1 MTRYNINFQIIT
13 ILLSYLT
20 LVFGNRET
28 IDDNNYEICSGMY
41 SKEDWGGKVDPF
53 ISFNLK
59 DISGDGNVIVAIY
72 DFQDYQHLGVDL
84 SDGEHYYLCDDYA
97 IRLGLC
103 NEDNEGEFIITDTVF
118 DPFSGT
124 NRTLV
129 NPIMTFSQN
138 ELGLHDTKYP
148 ISSTGYYCVS
158 AFQSDSNVKF
168 KAVINFRNSY
178 GHLSGAEVNNLPL
191 YGLLAVC
198 YVVAMAL
205 YSFAFWKHKHEL
217 LPLQKYLL
225 AFYLFLTVETIFV
238 WAYYDLKN
246 EKGNTAGIKVYSVF
260 LSILSGGKVTF
271 SFFLLLIIAL
281 GYGVVY
287 PKLNKTLMRRCQLY
301 TAFSFCLCCAFLIQ
315 SYFQDPENPSALVF
329 ISFAPCAVSFFI
341 FYFMIIRSMSNTV
354 NYLKEQRQV
363 VKLNMYKKLLLVIY
377 VSLVVMMA
385 GFVISSIIFA
395 SMNTLDM
402 IEKYWRSRFFFTN
415 FWPTLVYF
423 TVFVLVSFIWRPTD
437 TSYMLAVSQQL
448 PTDPENVAD
457 FDLSDLQS
465 LGDNLDDEFDADIN
479 RDNLSIITD
488 DEIESSSHH
497 DHDHENEEL
506 PQLSQ
511 DHNDTT
517 NKNGLNLTMS
527 EENLEDDERD
537 DDPANK
543 RTIL

>member
-1 MTRYNINFQIIT
+1 MVQYLTGFRTIT
-13 ILLSYLT
+13 LLLLSFT
-20 LVFGNRET
+20 SLVLANRET
-28 IDDNNYEICSGMY
+28 IDENKYEICAGMY

-59 DISGDGNVIVAIY
+59 EINDGGDVIVAIY
-72 DFQDYQHLGVDL
+72 DFQDFEHLGVDL

-103 NEDNEGEFIITDTVF
+103 TEDHEGEFIITDTVY
-118 DPFSGT
+118 DPYSGS

-148 ISSTGYYCVS
+148 ISNTGYYCVS

-168 KAVINFRNSY
+168 KATINFRNAY
-178 GHLSGAEVNNLPL
+178 GHLAGSEVNNLPL
-191 YGLLAVC
+191 YGLLAIC

-225 AFYLFLTVETIFV
+225 AFYMFLTIETIFV

-260 LSILSGGKVTF
+260 LSILSAGKVTF
-271 SFFLLLIIAL
+271 SFFLLLIIGL
-281 GYGVVY
+281 GYGIVY
-287 PKLNKTLMRRCQLY
+287 PKLNKTLMRRCQFY

-329 ISFAPCAVSFFI
+329 ISFAPTAVSMFI
-341 FYFMIIRSMSNTV
+341 FYFMIIRSMTKTLG
-354 NYLKEQRQV
+354 YLKEQRQV
-363 VKLNMYKKLLLVIY
+363 VKLNMYKRLLIIIY
-377 VSLVVMMA
+377 ISLAIMLI

-395 SMNTLDM
+395 TMNTLDM
-402 IEKYWRSRFFFTN
+402 IEQYWRSRFFFTN

-423 TVFVLVSFIWRPTD
+423 AVFVIISFIWRPTD

-465 LGDNLDDEFDADIN
+465 LGDNLDDEFDADN
-479 RDNLSIITD
+479 DRDNLSIITD
-488 DEIESSSHH
+488 DDVASTQGHH
-497 DHDHENEEL
+497 ANDDDQL

-511 DHNDTT
+511 S
-517 NKNGLNLTMS
+517 NKEPNHLDLTIS
-527 EENLEDDERD
+527 EENLEDDEHD